1 MAHKKNIGAEIVKTY
16 SFKVKNT
23 NGITMEKLMN
33 AIDEYQSYYNL
44 CSDWICKNLT
54 TMTIGD
60 LDRYIPE
67 KAKDNIYATV
77 LLDEVWKNQPL
88 YKIFGKKYSSN
99 NRNNALYC
107 ALSSVIDMNKENVLG
122 FSKTHYVRNGYI
134 LNVISNYA
142 SKLSKLNT
150 GVKSRAIKETSDE
163 ATIIEQVIYEMEHNK
178 WESIEDWKNQIEY
191 LNSKTDYNP
200 TYMERMKTLSAYYSE
215 HKSEVD
221 AKMQEMAVENLVK
234 FGGCRRN
241 NSKKSMFI
249 MGSNHTNYTIS
260 YIGDNCFNINFANIL
275 NFDVYGRRDVVK
287 NGEVLV
293 DIMANHGDSIVLK
306 IVNGELYADVPC
318 SVTLNKVESNFDKVV
333 GIDVNMKHMLL
344 STSVTDNG
352 SSDFLNI
359 YKEMSN
365 NAEFMALCPE
375 EDRKYYKD
383 ISQYVTFAPLE
394 LDLLFSR
401 ISKQG
406 KVKMEKVYSEILEAL
421 KWKFFANG
429 DNKNRIYVENIQKIR
444 QQIKALC
451 VIKNAYYEQQSAYDI
466 GKTQEYIEA
475 HPFSLTEKGMSIKS
489 KMDNICRTII
499 GCRNNII
506 DYAYSFFERND
517 YSIIGLEKLTS
528 SQFEKTKSLPTCK
541 FLLNFHK
548 VLGHTLSELE
558 TLPINDVVKKGYY
571 TFTTDNEG
579 RITDASLSEKGK
591 VRKMKDD
598 FFNQAIKAIH
608 FADVKDYFATLSNNG
623 QTGIFFVPSQFTSQ
637 MDSNT
642 HTLYFE
648 NAKNGGLKLASKYKV
663 RKSQEYHLNG
673 LPADYNAARN
683 IAYIGLDE
691 IMRNTFL
698 KKANSN
704 KSLYNQ
710 PIYDTGIKK
719 TAGVF
724 SRMKKLKKY
733 KVI

>member
-1 MAHKKNIGAEIVKTY
+1 
-16 SFKVKNT
+16 
-23 NGITMEKLMN
+23 
-33 AIDEYQSYYNL
+33 
-44 CSDWICKNLT
+44 
-54 TMTIGD
+54 
-60 LDRYIPE
+60 
-67 KAKDNIYATV
+67 
-77 LLDEVWKNQPL
+77 
-88 YKIFGKKYSSN
+88 
-99 NRNNALYC
+99 
-107 ALSSVIDMNKENVLG
+107 
-122 FSKTHYVRNGYI
+122 
-134 LNVISNYA
+134 
-142 SKLSKLNT
+142 
-150 GVKSRAIKETSDE
+150 
-163 ATIIEQVIYEMEHNK
+163 MEHNK

-249 MGSNHTNYTIS
+249 MGSSKTNYTIS

-318 SVTLNKVESNFDKVV
+318 STTLNKVESTFDKVA

-352 SSDFLNI
+352 NSDFVNI

-406 KVKMEKVYSEILEAL
+406 KVKMEKAYSEILEAL

-466 GKTQEYIEA
+466 GKTQYYIVA
-475 HPFSLTEKGMSIKS
+475 YPF
-489 KMDNICRTII
+489 
-499 GCRNNII
+499 
-506 DYAYSFFERND
+506 
-517 YSIIGLEKLTS
+517 
-528 SQFEKTKSLPTCK
+528 
-541 FLLNFHK
+541 
-548 VLGHTLSELE
+548 
-558 TLPINDVVKKGYY
+558 
-571 TFTTDNEG
+571 
-579 RITDASLSEKGK
+579 
-591 VRKMKDD
+591 
-598 FFNQAIKAIH
+598 
-608 FADVKDYFATLSNNG
+608 
-623 QTGIFFVPSQFTSQ
+623 
-637 MDSNT
+637 
-642 HTLYFE
+642 
-648 NAKNGGLKLASKYKV
+648 
-663 RKSQEYHLNG
+663 
-673 LPADYNAARN
+673 
-683 IAYIGLDE
+683 
-691 IMRNTFL
+691 
-698 KKANSN
+698 
-704 KSLYNQ
+704 
-710 PIYDTGIKK
+710 
-719 TAGVF
+719 
-724 SRMKKLKKY
+724 
-733 KVI
+733 